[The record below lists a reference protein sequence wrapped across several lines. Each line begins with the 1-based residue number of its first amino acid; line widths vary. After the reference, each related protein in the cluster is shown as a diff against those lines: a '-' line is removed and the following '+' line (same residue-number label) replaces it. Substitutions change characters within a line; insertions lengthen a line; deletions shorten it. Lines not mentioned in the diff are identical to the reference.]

1 MKKRF
6 IAGVVCPKC
15 GASDTVRLHIP
26 EAGEEDHQVRDCV
39 TCGYEESLAQHLAA
53 RQELPTR
60 VNQDQT
66 DTDIDKDQDT
76 TPQVLRIH

>member
-15 GASDTVRLHIP
+15 GASDSVRLHIA
-26 EAGEEDHQVRDCV
+26 EAGEIDHQVRDCV
-39 TCGYEESLAQHLAA
+39 VCGYQESLAQHLAA

-60 VNQDQT
+60 VNQSQAVAEE
-66 DTDIDKDQDT
+66 DTK
-76 TPQVLRIH
+76 PQELKIH

>member
-15 GASDTVRLHIP
+15 GASDSVRLYIA
-26 EAGEEDHQVRDCV
+26 EAGEIDHQVRDCV
-39 TCGYEESLAQHLAA
+39 ECGYQENLAQHLAA

-60 VNQDQT
+60 VNQT
-66 DTDIDKDQDT
+66 KAAIAEVESK
-76 TPQVLRIH
+76 VLKIH

>member
-6 IAGVVCPKC
+6 IAGIVCPKC
-15 GASDTVRLHIP
+15 GATDSVRLHIA

-39 TCGYEESLAQHLAA
+39 ECSYEESLAQHLAS

-60 VNQDQT
+60 VNQGEKPT
-66 DTDIDKDQDT
+66 VEEVE
-76 TPQVLRIH
+76 PQVLELK

>member
-15 GASDTVRLHIP
+15 GAADSVRMHIP

-39 TCGYEESLAQHLAA
+39 ECGYEESLAGYLKSKN
-53 RQELPTR
+53 ELPTR
-60 VNQDQT
+60 VNQT
-66 DTDIDKDQDT
+66 EKPIVEEVE
-76 TPQVLRIH
+76 PQVLKIH

>member
-6 IAGVVCPKC
+6 IAGIVCPKC
-15 GASDTVRLHIP
+15 GATDSVRLHIA

-39 TCGYEESLAQHLAA
+39 ECGYEESLAQHLAA

-60 VNQDQT
+60 VNQADSAAT
-66 DTDIDKDQDT
+66 DEVEA
-76 TPQVLRIH
+76 QVLELK

>member
-6 IAGVVCPKC
+6 IAGIVCPKC
-15 GASDTVRLHIP
+15 GATDSVRLHIA

-39 TCGYEESLAQHLAA
+39 ECGYKESLAQHLAS

-60 VNQDQT
+60 VNQGEKPT
-66 DTDIDKDQDT
+66 VEEVE
-76 TPQVLRIH
+76 PQVLELK

>member
-15 GASDTVRLHIP
+15 GAADSVRTHIA

-39 TCGYEESLAQHLAA
+39 ECGYEESLAGYLESK
-53 RQELPTR
+53 QELPTR
-60 VNQDQT
+60 VNQAA
-66 DTDIDKDQDT
+66 KPAVEEVE
-76 TPQVLRIH
+76 PQVLKVL

>member
-6 IAGVVCPKC
+6 IAGIVCPKC
-15 GASDTVRLHIP
+15 GATDSVRLHIA

-39 TCGYEESLAQHLAA
+39 ECGYEESLAQHLAA

-60 VNQDQT
+60 VNQEA
-66 DTDIDKDQDT
+66 K
-76 TPQVLRIH
+76 PRVEEVEAQVLELK